1 MCNLRMVQG
10 LELDETVVTQ
20 LVWWHSQRMLMH
32 DLETDQETEYVITV
46 ERHDMK
52 RTTASKLL
60 DILNG

>member
-20 LVWWHSQRMLMH
+20 LVWWHGQRMLMH
-32 DLETDQETEYVITV
+32 YLETDQETEYVLTV
-46 ERHDMK
+46 ERYDMK

-60 DILNG
+60 DILNE